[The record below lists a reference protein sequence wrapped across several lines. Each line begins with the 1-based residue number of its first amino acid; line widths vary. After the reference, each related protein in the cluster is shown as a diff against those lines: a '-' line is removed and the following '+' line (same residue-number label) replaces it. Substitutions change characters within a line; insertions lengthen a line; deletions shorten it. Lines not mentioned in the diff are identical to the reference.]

1 MTSDNYK
8 ISRYQLVIMS
18 YIIDKKTYI
27 WRLYT
32 TKMIKR
38 KLEEIIFNKLFTGKT
53 IVVLGA
59 RQVGKTTLLRQI
71 SESLTKKIIWLN
83 ADNPEDRT
91 LLEKIN
97 STRAKEIFPKGTM
110 VFIDEAQRIENTGL
124 SLKIIHDS
132 CKDIQLI
139 VTGSS
144 SFELTDRLKES
155 MTGRK
160 WTYKLYPVSFQEIFQ
175 HYGIVQVLS
184 NLEQRLIYGS
194 YPEVLNHPGNEK
206 EILME
211 LISDYLYKDIFALKE
226 IRKPDAIEN
235 LLKALA
241 LQVGNQVSFRELS
254 QLVQIDKQTIER
266 YILMLEEAFIIFRL
280 GSFSRNLRNELKY
293 SKKIY
298 FVDLGVRNAL
308 LNKFSPLNLREDTG
322 ALWENYLI
330 AERRK
335 KIEYNRLFYNTY
347 FWRTTR
353 QQEIDYIEEHD
364 GQLDTYEFKW
374 NKNAKSRL
382 PKSFSTAYANTN
394 FKLITPENYMD
405 FIG

>member
-1 MTSDNYK
+1 M
-8 ISRYQLVIMS
+8 
-18 YIIDKKTYI
+18 
-27 WRLYT
+27 
-32 TKMIKR
+32 
-38 KLEEIIFNKLFTGKT
+38 
-53 IVVLGA
+53 
-59 RQVGKTTLLRQI
+59 
-71 SESLTKKIIWLN
+71 N

>member
-1 MTSDNYK
+1 MA
-8 ISRYQLVIMS
+8 
-18 YIIDKKTYI
+18 IIYD
-27 WRLYT
+27 
-32 TKMIKR
+32 KMIRR

-374 NKNAKSRL
+374 NKNTKSRL
-382 PKSFSTAYANTN
+382 PKSFSTAYNNSN